1 MKSDREKKTLLQ
13 PQRVFS
19 LCHFNKLI
27 NLIDKVVVFDKQA
40 YISRSSFYS
49 NVIGNSIWT
58 YNL

>member
-49 NVIGNSIWT
+49 NVIGNRI
-58 YNL
+58 